1 MKHITKIMLALF
13 MLTAGTML
21 QAKVLPG
28 WIPTQ
33 GRSLTQK
40 YPDIITETDNVTIL
54 KGLASGNW
62 VYFKPT
68 APIQAVKGNSIE
80 ITLKIS
86 SCKGKIFVGFF
97 EYSQGFFKGGIG
109 AQLKPLKEISAPE
122 EVKLSIPVKG
132 DKTTIVR
139 PQITLASGSKLT
151 LTSLTCKVTGKP
163 APKYKAEA
171 KADHADF
178 VYKCGETAKFTLS
191 ATKDGQEIKEGKVV
205 ISFRKNGLLAGYK
218 SFDLNKDPASF
229 EMTMDKPG
237 FAVASMM
244 LYENGTPVIRSLQ
257 IGAAA
262 FEPEKIRAGKEAPA
276 DLLDYW
282 KNEYAKLNKEVPP
295 EFKLMKSGATAAHL
309 RYKLTCRN
317 FGDTPTYASITIPKG
332 KGPFPMIFTVPPA
345 GNYGYGFFSTPK
357 TIHVTITVFDRLFP
371 TNDDYMKFNRPVWY
385 FHQGAQK
392 RETYYYYKA
401 ILGMMRVMDYAMTQ
415 IKEWDGKHLMA
426 IGRSQGGGSAIIM
439 AALNPKIQALAADV
453 PALCDH
459 NARLNGRRPGWPQI
473 LDQKTTAKSFAT
485 DAEYF
490 DAANFASFVKC
501 PAVLSVGFY
510 DTMCEPSSVYSAYN
524 NLKGPKKVI
533 HCPRYGHGWGKRDT
547 AFDNEVIKIRSETF
561 MK

>member
-1 MKHITKIMLALF
+1 MIEAANFLEFFCESCPDEVPELRRYAAEGRLEAVPLRSILYTQLPSGETLIRNCLRGRQIVLDKLGVCGSIATLSDIPGVTPQLPQIAAKCGFAGVFLSHGTPPHIDCVEYEAPD
-13 MLTAGTML
+13 GT
-21 QAKVLPG
+21 V
-28 WIPTQ
+28 IPA
-33 GRSLTQK
+33 
-40 YPDIITETDNVTIL
+40 Y
-54 KGLASGNW
+54 
-62 VYFKPT
+62 
-68 APIQAVKGNSIE
+68 APIHYGRTRRLFA
-80 ITLKIS
+80 
-86 SCKGKIFVGFF
+86 
-97 EYSQGFFKGGIG
+97 
-109 AQLKPLKEISAPE
+109 
-122 EVKLSIPVKG
+122 
-132 DKTTIVR
+132 D
-139 PQITLASGSKLT
+139 
-151 LTSLTCKVTGKP
+151 
-163 APKYKAEA
+163 AE
-171 KADHADF
+171 D
-178 VYKCGETAKFTLS
+178 YETMCA
-191 ATKDGQEIKEGKVV
+191 
-205 ISFRKNGLLAGYK
+205 N
-218 SFDLNKDPASF
+218 
-229 EMTMDKPG
+229 
-237 FAVASMM
+237 
-244 LYENGTPVIRSLQ
+244 
-257 IGAAA
+257 
-262 FEPEKIRAGKEAPA
+262 EAPA

-524 NLKGPKKVI
+524 NLKGPKKMI